1 MKERSL
7 LFTGFFIQLTTMS
20 FGRFVYT
27 LIMPSM
33 METLGF
39 SPTRM
44 GLLGTGIVAGYL
56 LFSYGSGKC
65 SNLIGPGRTVK
76 LSVALVQ
83 VSLLCLGSFSR
94 YTALLLASI
103 GLGAGAAGSYIP
115 LIHMLNCRFSS
126 KGKAF
131 GIVMGGAGAGIVLCG
146 YLVPPLLSLS
156 DMLGYRLSW
165 YVLGAVNLIVM
176 IASLVFLKTGEEG
189 RGRSAE
195 DKKEKILDSYRG
207 NAPLILVTVIY
218 FLLGFAY
225 IIYVTYFGT
234 YAIVE
239 AGYSEKSTGF
249 MWSLFGVN
257 MIYSGLL
264 WGAFADRSEK
274 TTIVLIPGALLALS
288 VGIVLVPVKPLFY
301 VSTFLFGLS
310 FMGYITL
317 IASLMSGMVRTGNL
331 GMFFGA
337 ATLIHGGGQVFAAFL
352 GGYLYDLT
360 GTFRIPFLLSLAV
373 LLLCLLLLF
382 RLRGILRS
390 RGT

>member
-1 MKERSL
+1 
-7 LFTGFFIQLTTMS
+7 MS

-83 VSLLCLGSFSR
+83 ISLLCLGSFSR

-115 LIHMLNCRFSS
+115 LIHMLNSRFAS

-156 DMLGYRLSW
+156 DTLGYRLSW
-165 YVLGAVNLIVM
+165 YVAAAINLIVL
-176 IASLVFLKTGEEG
+176 IAALYFLKTGGEALG
-189 RGRSAE
+189 RPAE
-195 DKKEKILDSYRG
+195 DRKENILDSYRG
-207 NAPLILVTVIY
+207 NAPLMLLTVIY

-234 YAIVE
+234 YSMVE
-239 AGYSEKSTGF
+239 TGYSERSTGV
-249 MWSLFGVN
+249 MWSLFGMN
-257 MIYSGLL
+257 MIYAGLF
-264 WGAFADRSEK
+264 WGMLADRSDK
-274 TTIVLIPGALLALS
+274 TTVVLIINAILMLS
-288 VGIVLVPVKPLFY
+288 VGLVLVPLKPLFY
-301 VSTFLFGLS
+301 VSTFLFGLA
-310 FMGYITL
+310 FMGYIIL
-317 IASLMSGMVRTGNL
+317 IASVMSGMVRTGDM
-331 GMFFGA
+331 GKIFGA
-337 ATLIHGGGQVFAAFL
+337 ATLVHGGGQVLGAFL
-352 GGYLYDLT
+352 GGYLYDVT
-360 GTFRIPFLLSLAV
+360 GTFRLPFLLSLAV
-373 LLLCLLLLF
+373 LLICLLLLF
-382 RLRGILRS
+382 RLRRILR
-390 RGT
+390 RRNA